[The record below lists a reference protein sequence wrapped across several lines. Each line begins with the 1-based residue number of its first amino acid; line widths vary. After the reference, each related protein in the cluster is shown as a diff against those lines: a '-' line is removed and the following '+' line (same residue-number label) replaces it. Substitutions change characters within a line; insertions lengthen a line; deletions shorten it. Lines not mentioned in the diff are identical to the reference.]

1 MAIAL
6 LLLAQV
12 PPVVGDK
19 VIVEPTHTEDP
30 AVTVGRAFTTT
41 DDVLPVAIHPYPSVT
56 VNENV
61 PAFPAAALLITGF
74 CVAEL

>member
-30 AVTVGRAFTTT
+30 AVTVGNAFTVT
-41 DDVLPVAIHPYPSVT
+41 DDVV
-56 VNENV
+56 
-61 PAFPAAALLITGF
+61 LLQLVEV
-74 CVAEL
+74 CV